1 MKKLKI
7 IFMFIF
13 ILYVLLC
20 NNFVYAEEQF
30 HIVKDFYIGETETE
44 ETRKVK
50 ENIFPERFKDINTK
64 VETDYF
70 NTIDEK
76 ALSYDEILYQIIALD
91 FEQAKEIIGFREKV
105 EEELN
110 KQSEYIAEQKVLAQR
125 ENPTVTIEEVNNL
138 IDEYNKHCTQM
149 AKEVKEKYPTY
160 VENNWKELQN
170 GNRMVFTDTTGK
182 TAYLF
187 IFAKVTD
194 NDFKEEKTKYIF
206 TEYDLNYEYFK
217 RQGSN
222 VPSQGTNDNTTNIV
236 QDEEQKPTQNNNKNN
251 DKTIAPTKLPKAR
264 FNKYYNTNNNIC
276 TNIKYNFL

>member
-7 IFMFIF
+7 IFMFVF

-91 FEQAKEIIGFREKV
+91 FEQAKEVIGFREKV
-105 EEELN
+105 EKELN

-138 IDEYNKHCTQM
+138 IDEYNKNCTQM

-160 VENNWKELQN
+160 DENNWKELQN

-236 QDEEQKPTQNNNKNN
+236 QDEEQKTTQNNNKNN
-251 DKTIAPTKLPKAR
+251 DKTVAPTKLPKAR

>member
-7 IFMFIF
+7 IFMFVF

-91 FEQAKEIIGFREKV
+91 FEQAKEVIGFREKV

-138 IDEYNKHCTQM
+138 IDEYNKNCTQM

-160 VENNWKELQN
+160 DENNWKELQN

-236 QDEEQKPTQNNNKNN
+236 QDEEQKTTQNNNKNN
-251 DKTIAPTKLPKAR
+251 DKTVAPTKLPKAR

>member
-7 IFMFIF
+7 IFMFVF

-44 ETRKVK
+44 ETRQVK

-91 FEQAKEIIGFREKV
+91 FEQAKEVIGFREKV

-138 IDEYNKHCTQM
+138 IDEYNKNCTQM

-160 VENNWKELQN
+160 DENNWKELQN

-236 QDEEQKPTQNNNKNN
+236 QDEEQKTTQNNNKNN
-251 DKTIAPTKLPKAR
+251 DKTVAPTKLPKAR

>member
-7 IFMFIF
+7 IFMFVF

-91 FEQAKEIIGFREKV
+91 FEQAKEVIGFREKV
-105 EEELN
+105 EKELN

-138 IDEYNKHCTQM
+138 IDEYNKNCTQM

-160 VENNWKELQN
+160 DENNWKELQN

-236 QDEEQKPTQNNNKNN
+236 QDEEQKTTQNNNKNN
-251 DKTIAPTKLPKAR
+251 DKTVAPTKLPKAR
-264 FNKYYNTNNNIC
+264 FIKYHNTTNNIC
-276 TNIKYNFL
+276 INIKYNFL

>member
-7 IFMFIF
+7 IFMFVF

-91 FEQAKEIIGFREKV
+91 FEQAKEVIGFREKV

-138 IDEYNKHCTQM
+138 IDEYNKNCTQM

-160 VENNWKELQN
+160 DENNWKELQN

-236 QDEEQKPTQNNNKNN
+236 QDEEQKTTQNNNKNN
-251 DKTIAPTKLPKAR
+251 DKTVAPTKLPKAR
-264 FNKYYNTNNNIC
+264 FIKYYNTNNNIC